1 MYVVTFYIT
10 LGLPIRDHIFII
22 LKYIEETEKEKKTSN
37 RRMIKGQKLTIDKRR
52 NTNLCLRKNAIDKQ
66 NVT

>member
-37 RRMIKGQKLTIDKRR
+37 RRMIKGQKLKLTKDQLTKEEIQ
-52 NTNLCLRKNAIDKQ
+52 IY
-66 NVT
+66 V